1 MEISFRNYKYKKNN
15 LNITFKSN
23 TIIGITG
30 NNYYDFINIFN
41 IINKYTNIYIDNT
54 KLNNN
59 NISYYKNKI
68 SYITNLNRAITNLTI
83 KEYLL
88 SKIIMNDIKLKDN
101 IKKIE
106 DSLKIVGLK
115 NLSIDT
121 SLCDLSTSEKTL
133 LTISANLIFNSDIL
147 ILDDIYF
154 GLDLNNIKKIN
165 VLFNRLVDNYNKTI
179 IIVSNDQNKLYKYTK
194 YMYFIDDNKIV
205 LEGNTK
211 DTYKKI
217 NVLNRYNFKV
227 PDSVIFINK
236 VHKKKNIDLDYLQ
249 DIRDIMKDI
258 YKHV

>member
-1 MEISFRNYKYKKNN
+1 MI
-15 LNITFKSN
+15 
-23 TIIGITG
+23 
-30 NNYYDFINIFN
+30 
-41 IINKYTNIYIDNT
+41 
-54 KLNNN
+54 
-59 NISYYKNKI
+59 
-68 SYITNLNRAITNLTI
+68 
-83 KEYLL
+83 
-88 SKIIMNDIKLKDN
+88 
-101 IKKIE
+101 
-106 DSLKIVGLK
+106 KIVGLK

-165 VLFNRLVDNYNKTI
+165 VLFNRLVDNYKKTI

>member
-30 NNYYDFINIFN
+30 NNYYEFINFFN

-121 SLCDLSTSEKTL
+121 SLSDLSTSEKTL
-133 LTISANLIFNSDIL
+133 LTISSNLIFNSDI
-147 ILDDIYF
+147 II
-154 GLDLNNIKKIN
+154 
-165 VLFNRLVDNYNKTI
+165 LVDNYKKTI
-179 IIVSNDQNKLYKYTK
+179 IIVSDDQNRLYKYTK

-211 DTYKKI
+211 DAYKKI